1 MELQSITIPLTTHL
15 FLVNE
20 VARLNAVHTKLR
32 QKINLLLNGK
42 EQRATSLSSTKIERN
57 TGADHGPKTMAVGA
71 AINKS
76 TTTTPKGRRSP
87 YPRQDPPGSWR
98 KTNHRSLSKEV
109 SHPTPLNS
117 APRLDFAHDQNVKT
131 GHTELSIGPISSP
144 SSKFS
149 ITQRSFVT
157 EVSPVVS
164 ERVVEVPNSDA
175 PASPPALQES
185 LQPASM
191 GFENG
196 SLNFPEFSEFSEFSE
211 LPSLPVSI
219 SHPLLPDPAP
229 TLDLACDQIVN
240 SDSSTCTTAFA
251 TAAVP
256 LPPKINQPI
265 DSRGNSTPKFSEF
278 PNHVHSTFSD
288 VPQRTTQNV
297 RLTPLHQLTLTSIQ
311 HSILEFNESQLKSLC
326 KLHKIPTGK
335 VIQMQKRLLSMPK

>member
-1 MELQSITIPLTTHL
+1 MELQSITLPLTTHL

-131 GHTELSIGPISSP
+131 GHTELSIGPISSS

-191 GFENG
+191 GFEN
-196 SLNFPEFSEFSEFSE
+196 
-211 LPSLPVSI
+211 VSS